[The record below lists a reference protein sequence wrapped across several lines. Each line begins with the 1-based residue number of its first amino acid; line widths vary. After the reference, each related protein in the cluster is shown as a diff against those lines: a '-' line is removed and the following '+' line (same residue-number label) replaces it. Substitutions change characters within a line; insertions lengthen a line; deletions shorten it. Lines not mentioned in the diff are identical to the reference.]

1 MSCKSRG
8 VDMRVKVAAA
18 APGNARHGVGRTH
31 YGALPMSYQFASRT
45 AGLRSSAIRDLL
57 KVTEMSDMLSLAGG
71 LPTPDSFPLPD
82 LRREADRLLGEFGP
96 RVVQYSATDGV
107 IELRQWIAET
117 ASVELGRQVAVEGQI
132 IVTHGSQQ
140 ALDLLAKI
148 LVDPGDVVVSESP
161 AYLGAVQSLELFQPR
176 FEVIPGDEHGMQVEL
191 LAERLAAGLRPKLVY
206 VVPNFHNP
214 SGATM
219 SLERRR
225 HLATLADQYDL
236 LVVEDD
242 PYGAIRFAG
251 EALPPVASFSERVV
265 YLSTFSKIVAPG
277 FRVGWMIGPPE
288 VMSWV
293 ARAKQAA
300 DLHTSTFAQLLLAN
314 VMARPGWLDEQK
326 TRIVPMYRER
336 CHALAD
342 ALEAQLGDR
351 IRFHRPDGGMFLW
364 SEFPG
369 IADTTVLLQK
379 ALQEGVAFVPGNAF
393 TIDQLPDSKA
403 RFSYS
408 TLSPE
413 QLGVAVD
420 RLTRAVDSLA

>member
-1 MSCKSRG
+1 
-8 VDMRVKVAAA
+8 
-18 APGNARHGVGRTH
+18 
-31 YGALPMSYQFASRT
+31 MSYHFATRT

-71 LPTPDSFPLPD
+71 LPTPDSFPLAD
-82 LRREADRLLGEFGP
+82 LRREADRLLSEYGP

-107 IELRQWIAET
+107 VELRQWIADQYTSEF
-117 ASVELGRQVAVEGQI
+117 ARPVAVEGEI

-140 ALDLLAKI
+140 ALDLLAKVLI
-148 LVDPGDVVVSESP
+148 DPGDVVVSESP
-161 AYLGAVQSLELFQPR
+161 AYLGAVQALELFQPR

-191 LAERLAAGLRPKLVY
+191 LAERLAAGLRPRMVY

-219 SLERRR
+219 SLARRR
-225 HLATLADQYDL
+225 HLADLADQHDL
-236 LVVEDD
+236 LIVEDD

-251 EALPPVASFSERVV
+251 EPLPPIASFTDRVV

-300 DLHTSTFAQLLLAN
+300 DLHTSSFAQFLLAN
-314 VMARPGWLDEQK
+314 VVQQPGWLDAQK
-326 TRIVPMYRER
+326 ARIVPMYRDR
-336 CHALAD
+336 CVALAD
-342 ALEAQLGDR
+342 ALEAALGDR
-351 IRFHRPDGGMFLW
+351 ISFHRPDGGMFLW
-364 SEFPG
+364 TRFTNIP
-369 IADTTVLLQK
+369 DTTALLQH
-379 ALQEGVAFVPGNAF
+379 ALREGVAFVPGNAF
-393 TIDQLPDSKA
+393 TIDQVPDSKA

-408 TLSPE
+408 TLSPA
-413 QLGVAVD
+413 QLGTAVQ
-420 RLTRAVDSLA
+420 RLARAVDAAS

>member
-1 MSCKSRG
+1 
-8 VDMRVKVAAA
+8 
-18 APGNARHGVGRTH
+18 
-31 YGALPMSYQFASRT
+31 MSYTFATRT
-45 AGLRSSAIRDLL
+45 TGLRSSAIRDLL

-71 LPTPDSFPLPD
+71 LPTPDSFPLAD
-82 LRREADRLLGEFGP
+82 LRREADRLLGEYGP

-107 IELRQWIAET
+107 IELRQWIAQHY
-117 ASVELGRQVAVEGQI
+117 SVELARPVAVEGEI

-140 ALDLLAKI
+140 GLDLLAKVLI
-148 LVDPGDVVVSESP
+148 DPGDVVVSESP

-176 FEVIPGDEHGMQVEL
+176 FAVIPGDEHGMQVEL
-191 LAERLAAGLRPKLVY
+191 LAEQLAAGLKPKLVY

-219 SLERRR
+219 SLERRKL
-225 HLATLADQYDL
+225 LAALADQYEL
-236 LVVEDD
+236 LIVEDD

-251 EALPPVASFSERVV
+251 TPLPPVASFTERVV

-300 DLHTSTFAQLLLAN
+300 DLHTSSFSQLLLVN
-314 VMARPGWLDEQK
+314 VVGQPGWLDEQK
-326 TRIVPMYRER
+326 ARIVPMYRDR
-336 CHALAD
+336 CVALAD
-342 ALEAQLGDR
+342 ALDASLGDR

-364 SEFPG
+364 TEFPD
-369 IADTTVLLQK
+369 IADTTQLLQH
-379 ALQEGVAFVPGNAF
+379 AVREGVAFVPGNAF
-393 TIDQLPDSKA
+393 TIDQVPDSKA

-408 TLSPE
+408 TLAPD

-420 RLTRAVDSLA
+420 RLSRAVAALG